1 MSFGELN
8 NIRLF
13 SYRDSSH
20 GRRCV
25 ARPGPPDSP
34 APLGTGTLYL
44 GARATGKCSD
54 LSSWGQRLTS
64 YITDSTAGDK
74 LRQTAALLNATRGF
88 AKMGGTQR
96 DGGIPPPPAPT
107 RSWTTGPGVSRV
119 RERETAPGTCRRM
132 PRPVDLCHECYLP
145 ALKARHLM

>member
-25 ARPGPPDSP
+25 ARPGPPDST

-74 LRQTAALLNATRGF
+74 LRQTAVLLNATRGF

-96 DGGIPPPPAPT
+96 DGGIPPPAPT

>member
-25 ARPGPPDSP
+25 ARPGPPDST

-44 GARATGKCSD
+44 GARRRGSAPICLRGDSD
-54 LSSWGQRLTS
+54 SRHTSRTPRRVTNSDNPRRLPE
-64 YITDSTAGDK
+64 DLPRRAGHK
-74 LRQTAALLNATRGF
+74 G
-88 AKMGGTQR
+88 MGGS
-96 DGGIPPPPAPT
+96 PPAPT